1 MSQPPGGY
9 PPRPAPAQPP
19 APQFQHDPPNGVP
32 PYQGPPPGHPGGGAV
47 RDEHGDELPAQLLHL
62 ASAQHLGR
70 LRRVHRPARN
80 TGYLLLF
87 SGLGLF
93 PLVFLFGPAWIAGVM
108 LGVLMWPL
116 AAIGLMRNPL
126 VVRRL
131 SRKRI
136 YLYDQG
142 FVHADGKGRFDAYRW
157 DQIATVFQRIVS
169 TRYNGIPAGTQYQ
182 YTVTRADGTTI
193 KLTNFW
199 QDVPELGGE
208 INLRV
213 SQTQLP
219 AMLDALA
226 RGRNIEFG
234 DIVVNAAGVAGR
246 RGSVPWSEI
255 SKVSVDNGQV
265 SLQRAGK
272 FLSLSSTPAAKIPNL
287 PLFLHLAT
295 TYQQRNAQQR

>member
-1 MSQPPGGY
+1 MSYPSGGY

-19 APQFQHDPPNGVP
+19 AAPFQHAPQSGVP
-32 PYQGPPPGHPGGGAV
+32 PYQGAPGYPGGGPM
-47 RDEHGDELPAQLLHL
+47 RDEHGDELPGQLMTL

-80 TGYLLLF
+80 TGYLVLF
-87 SGLGLF
+87 CFLVLF
-93 PLVFLFGPAWIAGVM
+93 PLVFMFGAAWPAGLILCAV
-108 LGVLMWPL
+108 MWPL
-116 AAIGLMRNPL
+116 AGIGLARSPV

-131 SRKRI
+131 ARQRI

-142 FVHADGKGRFDAYRW
+142 FVHADGGGRFDVYRW
-157 DQIATVFQRIVS
+157 DQISTVFQRIVS

-193 KLTNFW
+193 KLKNFW
-199 QDVPELGGE
+199 QDVSELGGE

-234 DIVVNAAGVAGR
+234 DIVVNATGVAGR

-255 SKVSVDNGQV
+255 SKVSVYNGQV

-272 FLSLSSTPAAKIPNL
+272 FLSLSSTPADKIPNL

-295 TYQQRNAQQR
+295 TYQQRNAPAR